1 METNL
6 DLKKI
11 WGKQYIPIIDVQ
23 EVLKKIEVYK
33 RSKIKKVV
41 MLNVILFFTI
51 LFILLIW
58 IYFKPQFISTKI
70 GIVLTVAAMLIVIFF
85 NSKMKNT
92 LSKVNE
98 NQSNEAYLKNLKTIK
113 LHENR
118 IQTKVMSL
126 YFVLLSFGLM
136 LYIYEYIS
144 KMTIVIQIVF
154 CLALVLWIVFNWFV
168 LRPRI
173 IKKNQREI
181 NDLIEQLERIE
192 NQLIEEE

>member
-23 EVLKKIEVYK
+23 EVLKKIETYK
-33 RSKIKKVV
+33 RSKIKKAV

-51 LFILLIW
+51 LFILFIW

-70 GIVLTVAAMLIVIFF
+70 GIVLTVVAMLIVIFF
-85 NSKMKNT
+85 NNKMKNT

-126 YFVLLSFGLM
+126 YFVLLSCGIM
-136 LYIYEYIS
+136 LYIYEYLS
-144 KMTIVIQIVF
+144 KMTLVIQSVF
-154 CLALVLWIVFNWFV
+154 CLALVLWISFNWFV

-181 NDLIEQLERIE
+181 NDLITQLERIE
-192 NQLIEEE
+192 NQFIEE

>member
-23 EVLKKIEVYK
+23 EVLKKIETYK
-33 RSKIKKVV
+33 RSKIKKAV
-41 MLNVILFFTI
+41 MLNVILFLTI
-51 LFILLIW
+51 LFILFIW

-118 IQTKVMSL
+118 IQTKVMSV
-126 YFVLLSFGLM
+126 YFVLLSFGII
-136 LYIYEYIS
+136 LYIYEYLS
-144 KMTIVIQIVF
+144 KMTLIIQSVF
-154 CLALVLWIVFNWFV
+154 CLVLLLWISFNWFV

-181 NDLIEQLERIE
+181 NDLIAQLERIE
-192 NQLIEEE
+192 NQFIEE

>member
-41 MLNVILFFTI
+41 MLNIILFFTI

-126 YFVLLSFGLM
+126 YFVLLSFGIM

>member
-23 EVLKKIEVYK
+23 EVLKKIETYK
-33 RSKIKKVV
+33 RSKIKKAV
-41 MLNVILFFTI
+41 MLNVLLFLTI
-51 LFILLIW
+51 LFILFIW
-58 IYFKPQFISTKI
+58 VYFKPQFISTKI
-70 GIVLTVAAMLIVIFF
+70 GIVLTVVAMLIVIFF

-92 LSKVNE
+92 LSKLNE

-113 LHENR
+113 LNENR

-126 YFVLLSFGLM
+126 YFVLLSFGIM

-144 KMTIVIQIVF
+144 KMTPVIQSVF
-154 CLALVLWIVFNWFV
+154 CLALVLWIAFNWFV

-181 NDLIEQLERIE
+181 NDLIAQLERIE
-192 NQLIEEE
+192 NQFIEE

>member
-126 YFVLLSFGLM
+126 YFVLLSFGIM

>member
-11 WGKQYIPIIDVQ
+11 WGKQYIPTTDVK
-23 EVLKKIEVYK
+23 EVFKKIEIYK
-33 RSKIKKVV
+33 SSKRKKAV
-41 MLNVILFFTI
+41 MLNVLLFLTI
-51 LFILLIW
+51 LFILFIW

-70 GIVLTVAAMLIVIFF
+70 GIVLTVIAMILVIFF

-92 LSKVNE
+92 FSKINE
-98 NQSNEAYLKNLKTIK
+98 NQSNVDYLNNLKSIK
-113 LHENR
+113 KQKNYL
-118 IQTKVMSL
+118 QTKVMSV
-126 YFVLLSFGLM
+126 YFVLLSLGLT

-144 KMTIVIQIVF
+144 KMQVTFKNIFCVVIIV
-154 CLALVLWIVFNWFV
+154 WIVFNWFV

-192 NQLIEEE
+192 NQLIEE

>member
-23 EVLKKIEVYK
+23 EVLKKIEGYK
-33 RSKIKKVV
+33 RSKIKKAV
-41 MLNVILFFTI
+41 MLNVILFLTI
-51 LFILLIW
+51 LFILFIW

-70 GIVLTVAAMLIVIFF
+70 GIVLTVVAMLIVIFF

-98 NQSNEAYLKNLKTIK
+98 NQSNGDYLKNLKIIK
-113 LHENR
+113 LHGNR
-118 IQTKVMSL
+118 IQTRVMSL
-126 YFVLLSFGLM
+126 YFVLLSLGIM
-136 LYIYEYIS
+136 LYIYEYLS
-144 KMTIVIQIVF
+144 KMTLVIQSIF
-154 CLALVLWIVFNWFV
+154 CLALVLWISFNWFV

-181 NDLIEQLERIE
+181 NDLIGQLERIE
-192 NQLIEEE
+192 NQFVEE

>member
-11 WGKQYIPIIDVQ
+11 WGKQYIPTTDVK
-23 EVLKKIEVYK
+23 EVFKKIEIYK
-33 RSKIKKVV
+33 SSKRKKAV
-41 MLNVILFFTI
+41 MLNVLLFLTI
-51 LFILLIW
+51 LFILFIW

-70 GIVLTVAAMLIVIFF
+70 GIVLTVIAMILVIFF

-92 LSKVNE
+92 FSKINE
-98 NQSNEAYLKNLKTIK
+98 NQSNVDYLNNLKSIK
-113 LHENR
+113 KQKNYL
-118 IQTKVMSL
+118 QTKVMSV
-126 YFVLLSFGLM
+126 YFVLLSLGLT

-144 KMTIVIQIVF
+144 KMPVTFKNIFCVVIIV
-154 CLALVLWIVFNWFV
+154 WIVFNWFV

-192 NQLIEEE
+192 NQLIEE